1 MKKKQLVGVFAA
13 CFCVVIIVTAYMV
26 VIPRNQTG
34 QSDDNMHS
42 PAGGGTIAFNLYIQ
56 NGKGPV
62 VEYLLNDTESNKVPV
77 LEVNLKLND
86 YTYIILENEIIIS
99 TNTPLERPITWIEIW
114 LMGLNGPTHMSWY
127 LIDLYNPLYRSNV
140 FLEDCNNI
148 SSCYEK
154 QYNKEND
161 GYIWGDGNLTIKL
174 NLSKGTKW
182 AASNESSD
190 WIPEKGEYVRVGLS
204 AYVKNSDEFNINM
217 PKQHVDQIQSERW
230 GYYSAGLLNEQNK

>member
-127 LIDLYNPLYRSNV
+127 LIDLYNPLYR
-140 FLEDCNNI
+140 
-148 SSCYEK
+148 
-154 QYNKEND
+154 
-161 GYIWGDGNLTIKL
+161 GGDGNLTIKL